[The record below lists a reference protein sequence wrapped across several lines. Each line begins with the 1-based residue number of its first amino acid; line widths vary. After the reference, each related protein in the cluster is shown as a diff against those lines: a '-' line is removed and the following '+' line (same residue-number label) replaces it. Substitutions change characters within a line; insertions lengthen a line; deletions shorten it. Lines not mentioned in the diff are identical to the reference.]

1 MMPLFEVTLSDGSTA
16 IMQAHNKIQLRLALQ
31 NVVLT
36 KVEQKRRCKHCRKAV
51 ATVQNT
57 LCQPCWDAVLT
68 LCRDVWKD
76 VPMTEQALQETAMS
90 YFVDG

>member
-36 KVEQKRRCKHCRKAV
+36 KVEQKRRCKHC
-51 ATVQNT
+51 
-57 LCQPCWDAVLT
+57 WDAVLT

>member
-1 MMPLFEVTLSDGSTA
+1 MPWFEVTLADGSTA
-16 IMQAHNKIQLRLALQ
+16 IMQAHNKTQLKGALQ

-51 ATVQNT
+51 ATVQQT
-57 LCQPCWDAVLT
+57 LCQSCWDEVLT
-68 LCRDVWKD
+68 LCREAWKE